1 MAFLER
7 SEGVKLNDML
17 FVIARRKEA
26 ETNMLM
32 TFGEYRERVLYY
44 WCQSMEGA
52 AGHIEEILTGRQD
65 KEAWATVSHG
75 KDYAY
80 DVRFCLGEQDLKD
93 FLHGHFNSWPEWYLD
108 VDRCSDACLRALGEY
123 NFDRNGVSMGDTY
136 RYEEREYPFGRG
148 GLLQD
153 FNGTG
158 YRVMEFY
165 NQDNLLLLNQE
176 TGSLLVAVDVKCYDR
191 YPYAGKATEENRET
205 GIKWGKAIYLN
216 PVPSQIDFKALKEQ
230 YSGME
235 KGIIWQETDRE
246 IQGAVAKAGDLP
258 MGSLGETIDRAMEVY
273 RESRPDGSD
282 GMQQTTRHPVPDG
295 RGR

>member
-1 MAFLER
+1 M
-7 SEGVKLNDML
+7 KLNDML

-44 WCQSMEGA
+44 WCQSMEGTA
-52 AGHIEEILTGRQD
+52 RHIEEILTGRQD
-65 KEAWATVSHG
+65 KEAWATINHG
-75 KDYAY
+75 KDYGY

-108 VDRCSDACLRALGEY
+108 TDRCSDACLRALEEY

-136 RYEEREYPFGRG
+136 RYEERERPFGRG

-158 YRVMEFY
+158 YRVMEYY

-176 TGSLLVAVDVKCYDR
+176 TGSLLVAVDVKCYEC
-191 YPYAGKATEENRET
+191 YPCKGKNSEENRET
-205 GIKWGKAIYLN
+205 GIKWGKAVYLN
-216 PVPSQIDFKALKEQ
+216 PVPSQIDFKALKEE
-230 YSGME
+230 YREKRME
-235 KGIIWQETDRE
+235 PAGKSMEE
-246 IQGAVAKAGDLP
+246 KIQDAVSKAGD
-258 MGSLGETIDRAMEVY
+258 MTVGNLGETIDRAMEVY
-273 RESRPDGSD
+273 RKSRLDGSD
-282 GMQQTTRHPVPDG
+282 GMQQVTRHPTLNG

>member
-1 MAFLER
+1 M
-7 SEGVKLNDML
+7 KLNDML
-17 FVIARRKEA
+17 FVIARRKDA

-52 AGHIEEILTGRQD
+52 ARHIEEILTGRQD
-65 KEAWATVSHG
+65 KDSWATIDHG
-75 KDYAY
+75 KDYGY

-108 VDRCSDACLRALGEY
+108 TGRCSDACLRALEEY
-123 NFDRNGVSMGDTY
+123 NFDRNGVSIGDTY
-136 RYEEREYPFGRG
+136 RYEEREHPFERG

-153 FNGTG
+153 FNGME
-158 YRVMEFY
+158 YRVMEYY

-191 YPYAGKATEENRET
+191 YPYVGTASEANREM
-205 GIKWGKAIYLN
+205 GIKWEKAVYLN
-216 PVPSQIDFKALKEQ
+216 PVPSQIDFRALKEQ
-230 YSGME
+230 YSKMRPE
-235 KGIIWQETDRE
+235 PARQETDRA
-246 IQGAVAKAGDLP
+246 IQEAVSKAGDIP
-258 MGSLGETIDRAMEVY
+258 AGSLGETIDRAMEVY
-273 RESRPDGSD
+273 KGQIGSSD
-282 GMQQTTRHPVPDG
+282 GTQRETRHPVLND

>member
-1 MAFLER
+1 MER

-65 KEAWATVSHG
+65 KEAWATVNHG

-108 VDRCSDACLRALGEY
+108 TDRCSDACLRALEEY
-123 NFDRNGVSMGDTY
+123 NIDRNGVSMGDTY
-136 RYEEREYPFGRG
+136 RYEERERPFGRG
-148 GLLQD
+148 ALLQD

-158 YRVMEFY
+158 YRVMEYY

-191 YPYAGKATEENRET
+191 YPYAGKASEKNRET
-205 GIKWGKAIYLN
+205 GIKWGKAVYLN

-230 YSGME
+230 YSGMG
-235 KGIIWQETDRE
+235 KGIVWQET
-246 IQGAVAKAGDLP
+246 VAKAGD
-258 MGSLGETIDRAMEVY
+258 MSAGSLGETIDRAMEIY
-273 RESRPDGSD
+273 RESRLDGN
-282 GMQQTTRHPVPDG
+282 GEMQQATRHPTLNG

>member
-1 MAFLER
+1 M
-7 SEGVKLNDML
+7 KLNDML
-17 FVIARRKEA
+17 FVIARRKDA

-52 AGHIEEILTGRQD
+52 ARHIEEILTGRQD
-65 KEAWATVSHG
+65 KDSWATIDHG
-75 KDYAY
+75 KDYGY

-108 VDRCSDACLRALGEY
+108 TGRCSDACLRALEEY
-123 NFDRNGVSMGDTY
+123 NFDRNGVSIGDTY
-136 RYEEREYPFGRG
+136 RYEEREHPFERG

-153 FNGTG
+153 FNGME
-158 YRVMEFY
+158 YRVMEYY

-191 YPYAGKATEENRET
+191 YPYAGTASEANREM
-205 GIKWGKAIYLN
+205 GIKWEKAVYLN
-216 PVPSQIDFKALKEQ
+216 PVPSQIDFRALKEQ
-230 YSGME
+230 YSKMRPE
-235 KGIIWQETDRE
+235 PARQETDRA
-246 IQGAVAKAGDLP
+246 IQEAVSKAGDIP
-258 MGSLGETIDRAMEVY
+258 AGSLGETIDRSMEVY
-273 RESRPDGSD
+273 KGQIGGSD
-282 GMQQTTRHPVPDG
+282 GTQRETRHPVLND

>member
-1 MAFLER
+1 M
-7 SEGVKLNDML
+7 KLNDML
-17 FVIARRKEA
+17 FVIARRKDA

-52 AGHIEEILTGRQD
+52 ARHIEEILTGRQD
-65 KEAWATVSHG
+65 KDSWAAIDHG
-75 KDYAY
+75 KDYGY

-93 FLHGHFNSWPEWYLD
+93 FLHGHFNSRPEWYLD

-123 NFDRNGVSMGDTY
+123 NIDRNGVSMGDTY
-136 RYEEREYPFGRG
+136 QYEEREHTFERG

-158 YRVMEFY
+158 YRVMEYY

-191 YPYAGKATEENRET
+191 YPCKGKNSEENRET
-205 GIKWGKAIYLN
+205 GIKWDKAVYLN
-216 PVPSQIDFKALKEQ
+216 PVPSQIDFKALKEK
-230 YSGME
+230 YREKRME
-235 KGIIWQETDRE
+235 PAEKSMGQKVQD
-246 IQGAVAKAGDLP
+246 AVSKAGD
-258 MGSLGETIDRAMEVY
+258 MTAGSLGEAIDRAMEVY
-273 RESRPDGSD
+273 RKSRMDGS
-282 GMQQTTRHPVPDG
+282 GEMQQATRHPAPDG

>member
-1 MAFLER
+1 M
-7 SEGVKLNDML
+7 KLNDML
-17 FVIARRKEA
+17 FVIARRKDA

-52 AGHIEEILTGRQD
+52 ARHIEEILTGRQD
-65 KEAWATVSHG
+65 KDSWATIDHG
-75 KDYAY
+75 KDYGY

-108 VDRCSDACLRALGEY
+108 TGRCSDACLRALEEY
-123 NFDRNGVSMGDTY
+123 NFDRNGVSIGDTY
-136 RYEEREYPFGRG
+136 RYEEREHPFERG

-153 FNGTG
+153 FNGME
-158 YRVMEFY
+158 YRVMEYY

-191 YPYAGKATEENRET
+191 YPYAGTASEANREM
-205 GIKWGKAIYLN
+205 GIKWEKAVYLN
-216 PVPSQIDFKALKEQ
+216 PVPSQIDFRALKEQ
-230 YSGME
+230 YSKMRPE
-235 KGIIWQETDRE
+235 PARQETDRA
-246 IQGAVAKAGDLP
+246 IQEAVSKAGDIP
-258 MGSLGETIDRAMEVY
+258 AGSLGETIDRAMEVY
-273 RESRPDGSD
+273 KGQIGGSD
-282 GMQQTTRHPVPDG
+282 GTQRETRHPVLND

>member
-1 MAFLER
+1 M
-7 SEGVKLNDML
+7 KLNDML

-205 GIKWGKAIYLN
+205 GIKLGKAIYLN

>member
-1 MAFLER
+1 M
-7 SEGVKLNDML
+7 KLNDML

-52 AGHIEEILTGRQD
+52 ARHIEEILTGRQD
-65 KEAWATVSHG
+65 KDSWAAIDHG
-75 KDYAY
+75 KDYGY

-93 FLHGHFNSWPEWYLD
+93 FLHGHFNSRPEWYLD
-108 VDRCSDACLRALGEY
+108 TGRCSDACLRALGEY
-123 NFDRNGVSMGDTY
+123 NIDRNGVSMGDTY
-136 RYEEREYPFGRG
+136 RYEERERPFGRG
-148 GLLQD
+148 ALLQD

-191 YPYAGKATEENRET
+191 YPYAGKTSEENRET
-205 GIKWGKAIYLN
+205 GIKWGKAVYLN
-216 PVPSQIDFKALKEQ
+216 PVPSQIDFKMLKEQ
-230 YSGME
+230 YSGIG
-235 KGIIWQETDRE
+235 KRLAGQET
-246 IQGAVAKAGDLP
+246 VAKAGD
-258 MGSLGETIDRAMEVY
+258 MSAGSMGETIDRAMEVY
-273 RESRPDGSD
+273 RKSRPDGSD
-282 GMQQTTRHPVPDG
+282 GMQQTARHPATDG

>member
-1 MAFLER
+1 M
-7 SEGVKLNDML
+7 KLNDML

-258 MGSLGETIDRAMEVY
+258 MGSLGKTIDRAMEVY

>member
-1 MAFLER
+1 M
-7 SEGVKLNDML
+7 KLNDML

-65 KEAWATVSHG
+65 KEAWAAISHG

-93 FLHGHFNSWPEWYLD
+93 FLHGHFNSRLEWYLD
-108 VDRCSDACLRALGEY
+108 TDRCSDECLRVLGEH
-123 NFDRNGVSMGDTY
+123 NIDRNGVSMGDSF
-136 RYEEREYPFGRG
+136 RYEEQESLFEQG

-153 FNGTG
+153 FDRAD
-158 YRVMEFY
+158 YRVLECY
-165 NQDNLLLLNQE
+165 SQNNLLLLNQK
-176 TGSLLVAVDVKCYDR
+176 TGKLLVAVDVKCYDR
-191 YPYAGKATEENRET
+191 YPYAGRASKENRET
-205 GIKWGKAIYLN
+205 GIKWKQAVYLN
-216 PVPSQIDFKALKEQ
+216 PVPSQLDFKALKEE
-230 YSGME
+230 YRERGME
-235 KGIIWQETDRE
+235 LVEKSTEE
-246 IQGAVAKAGDLP
+246 KIQDAISKAGDMP
-258 MGSLGETIDRAMEVY
+258 DGSLGEAIDQAMEVY
-273 RESRPDGSD
+273 RKSRMDGS
-282 GMQQTTRHPVPDG
+282 GEIQQVTRHPTLNG